1 VTLVRT
7 PPRPAFEA
15 RARHERICPMCGG
28 IPYTKRA
35 HWHPECV
42 VLWNLATHA
51 ALQIHELKVVADRC
65 WNCGLT
71 ARASMLA
78 NGRLQER
85 DLDRGPYRVLPLELE
100 HIKPLWSLSAAERR
114 ELKWWL
120 PFNLQLLCHW
130 CHLAKSAR
138 EAAERAAPIRRA
150 YFDAK
155 AEDQGLVPL
164 LPEIGHA
171 LPRRRAS

>member
-1 VTLVRT
+1 MTLVRT
-7 PPRPAFEA
+7 PPRPPHEA

-28 IPYTKRA
+28 VPHTKRA

-42 VLWNLATHA
+42 VLWNLATRPE
-51 ALQIHELKVVADRC
+51 LQIRELRAIADRC
-65 WNCGLT
+65 WSCGLT
-71 ARASMLA
+71 ARDAAIA
-78 NGRLQER
+78 NARLYLE
-85 DLDRGPYRVLPLELE
+85 DRGRYRVPPLELE
-100 HIKPLWSLSAAERR
+100 HIKPLWSLSDAERR

-150 YFDAK
+150 YFDAV
-155 AEDQGLVPL
+155 AEQRGLVPL